1 MMYNFTL
8 SIVDFDSY
16 VDDDRRGNMDGL
28 TENWPPQIAVSN
40 YFKDHT
46 DGHLVNLDVSCVS
59 IFQMVPRVKTHG
71 NRSKIS
77 DSSLAYQ
84 RSVIEF

>member
-28 TENWPPQIAVSN
+28 TENWPPKIAVSN

-46 DGHLVNLDVSCVS
+46 DGHLVNLDVSCLS
-59 IFQMVPRVKTHG
+59 IFQMGPRVMKTHG
-71 NRSKIS
+71 NRS
-77 DSSLAYQ
+77 
-84 RSVIEF
+84 